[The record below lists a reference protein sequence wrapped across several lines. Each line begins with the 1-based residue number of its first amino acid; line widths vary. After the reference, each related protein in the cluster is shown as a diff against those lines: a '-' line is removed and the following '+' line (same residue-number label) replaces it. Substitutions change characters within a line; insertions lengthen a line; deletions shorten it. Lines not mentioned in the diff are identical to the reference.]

1 MTASAAIAGCGR
13 VGRKR
18 AEALETLGV
27 NVATV
32 FGTDPDNAEELAQR
46 LPGRVL
52 VAGSAE
58 EAFSHKNV
66 DFAVVATTHAALAP
80 VAMAAI
86 ENGCDVLVEK
96 PGATSLNKLIQLAE
110 AAKSHSRTVR
120 VGLNH
125 RVHPAITKAKELID
139 ADDLGEIMHLRARYG
154 HGGRVGYEKEW
165 RANRELSGGGEL
177 MDQGMHLIDLAR
189 LFLGD
194 VELAF
199 SELRTDYW
207 NMDVEDNAFLVLR
220 STQGALAWLHASWTE
235 WKNLFSLEIALEQAK
250 IEVLGLGGSYGT
262 ERLTLHRMLPE
273 MGPPLTS
280 AWEWPRP
287 DESWLAELKDVLD
300 GLSGRPYRGA
310 DLDDC
315 IAAFRIVERA
325 YEK

>member
-1 MTASAAIAGCGR
+1 MTATAAIAGCGR
-13 VGRKR
+13 VGSKR

-27 NVATV
+27 DVAAI
-32 FGTDPDNAEELAQR
+32 FDTDPKAAEALAQR
-46 LPGRVL
+46 IPGRVL
-52 VAGSAE
+52 IAGSVE
-58 EAFSHKNV
+58 EAFSSDNV

-80 VAMAAI
+80 IAIAAM

-96 PGATSLNKLIQLAE
+96 PGAASLSELMRVAE
-110 AAKSHSRTVR
+110 AAKTHSRTVR

-125 RVHPAITKAKELID
+125 RFHPAITKAKELVD
-139 ADDLGEIMHLRARYG
+139 AGDLGKIMHLRARYG

-165 RANRELSGGGEL
+165 RADRDLSGGGEL
-177 MDQGMHLIDLAR
+177 MDQGMHLIDLTR
-189 LFLGD
+189 VFLGD

-207 NMDVEDNAFLVLR
+207 DMDVEDNAFLVLR
-220 STQGALAWLHASWTE
+220 STPGALAWLHASWTE
-235 WKNLFSLEIALEQAK
+235 WKNLFSLEIALEKAK
-250 IEVLGLGGSYGT
+250 IEVFGLGGSYGT
-262 ERLTLHRMLPE
+262 ERLTIHRMLPE

-287 DESWLAELKDVLD
+287 DESWVAELKDVLD
-300 GLSGRPYRGA
+300 DLSGRPSRGA